1 MQNEKKVNYDLQEIL
16 LSQTSYCGIMAQPWP
31 NFEPL
36 YWIFKLP
43 PCFFVVVNIFL
54 VLICSQVLRKRE
66 SPPVANLS
74 FGIPIAAN
82 LKMDSKT
89 NLVYFIY
96 NYTCI

>member
-1 MQNEKKVNYDLQEIL
+1 MQNEKKIKYDLQEIL
-16 LSQTSYCGIMAQPWP
+16 LAQTSYCGIVTQPWP
-31 NFEPL
+31 NSEPL
-36 YWIFKLP
+36 YWIFILP

-66 SPPVANLS
+66 SPPVANL